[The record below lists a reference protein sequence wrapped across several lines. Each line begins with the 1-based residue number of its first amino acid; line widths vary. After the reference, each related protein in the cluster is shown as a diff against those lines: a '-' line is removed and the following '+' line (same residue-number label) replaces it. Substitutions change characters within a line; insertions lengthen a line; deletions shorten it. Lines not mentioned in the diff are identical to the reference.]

1 MTGQAK
7 DESVIELGD
16 SVPAPLGFNAFGPEC
31 LFYAGKHWSG
41 GQGSAGMRPERRLQ
55 RRNGGAAHSPPQNET
70 QKTPPDISLLRAKN
84 GLDNGVHL
92 RHLHPGCSFGP
103 PLMPQSGHFQT
114 HRPGGRRCYS
124 DVALPLPEEFQS
136 CWPYQHPTQRW

>member
-92 RHLHPGCSFGP
+92 TPAHWPADASCMF
-103 PLMPQSGHFQT
+103 PQQ
-114 HRPGGRRCYS
+114 
-124 DVALPLPEEFQS
+124 V
-136 CWPYQHPTQRW
+136 QHGA

>member
-92 RHLHPGCSFGP
+92 IAVTTGSA
-103 PLMPQSGHFQT
+103 
-114 HRPGGRRCYS
+114 S
-124 DVALPLPEEFQS
+124 DVFGCMDRPVRTKPFIIVWVLTVKSLDQRYGCPRLPA
-136 CWPYQHPTQRW
+136 TK

>member
-16 SVPAPLGFNAFGPEC
+16 SVPEPLGFNAFGPEC

-55 RRNGGAAHSPPQNET
+55 RRNGGAASVAAPKRNP
-70 QKTPPDISLLRAKN
+70 KDPA
-84 GLDNGVHL
+84 
-92 RHLHPGCSFGP
+92 
-103 PLMPQSGHFQT
+103 GH
-114 HRPGGRRCYS
+114 
-124 DVALPLPEEFQS
+124 
-136 CWPYQHPTQRW
+136 

>member
-92 RHLHPGCSFGP
+92 R
-103 PLMPQSGHFQT
+103 
-114 HRPGGRRCYS
+114 GGVDVRMTAICIAVPTRISRGRLSLVRCKS
-124 DVALPLPEEFQS
+124 TRKSMLVAPIA
-136 CWPYQHPTQRW
+136 

>member
-55 RRNGGAAHSPPQNET
+55 RRNGGAAHSPPQKET

-92 RHLHPGCSFGP
+92 SSHVPH
-103 PLMPQSGHFQT
+103 QSL
-114 HRPGGRRCYS
+114 R
-124 DVALPLPEEFQS
+124 
-136 CWPYQHPTQRW
+136 

>member
-92 RHLHPGCSFGP
+92 KDRCSAACRELRG
-103 PLMPQSGHFQT
+103 
-114 HRPGGRRCYS
+114 
-124 DVALPLPEEFQS
+124 
-136 CWPYQHPTQRW
+136 

>member
-92 RHLHPGCSFGP
+92 TLHSSIRVANGMFQRRSNDPAPEMAHTFGCSS
-103 PLMPQSGHFQT
+103 PLLSPRLSH
-114 HRPGGRRCYS
+114 GGWARRC
-124 DVALPLPEEFQS
+124 
-136 CWPYQHPTQRW
+136 

>member
-92 RHLHPGCSFGP
+92 KPRA
-103 PLMPQSGHFQT
+103 
-114 HRPGGRRCYS
+114 RRS
-124 DVALPLPEEFQS
+124 ELVLQNLAFPI
-136 CWPYQHPTQRW
+136 

>member
-70 QKTPPDISLLRAKN
+70 QKTPPDISLSRAKN

-92 RHLHPGCSFGP
+92 TCSSGCGSFRFTP
-103 PLMPQSGHFQT
+103 EP
-114 HRPGGRRCYS
+114 RGGRCSASMIR
-124 DVALPLPEEFQS
+124 
-136 CWPYQHPTQRW
+136 